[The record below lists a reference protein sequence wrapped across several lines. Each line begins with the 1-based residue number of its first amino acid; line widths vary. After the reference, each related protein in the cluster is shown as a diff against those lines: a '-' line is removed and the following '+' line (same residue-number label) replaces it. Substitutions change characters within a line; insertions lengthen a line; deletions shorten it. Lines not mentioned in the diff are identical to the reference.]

1 MMNLLVYYYYY
12 YYYYYWT
19 MLDGLLILWRR
30 PVGGG
35 VKDGIFTLSD

>member
-30 PVGGG
+30 PEVGE
-35 VKDGIFTLSD
+35 VKDGICTLSD